1 MWYNIN
7 MRISEP
13 NQNYRAIKCVHI
25 LVMTIL
31 YIALIGVLVK
41 VIGEPSRTAAAFL
54 VDVFCYDEMLRV
66 TYLYYERLRKQS
78 KSKTKMK
85 ESRVGMTVKELKRY
99 LDDVPDTAIVVI
111 RNHTA
116 PTILEKAW
124 ARHISAIAKPDGRY
138 VPKTVDSK
146 GDNVEVV
153 VFD

>member
-13 NQNYRAIKCVHI
+13 KQNYRTIKCVHI
-25 LVMTIL
+25 LVMT
-31 YIALIGVLVK
+31 
-41 VIGEPSRTAAAFL
+41 
-54 VDVFCYDEMLRV
+54 
-66 TYLYYERLRKQS
+66 
-78 KSKTKMK
+78 
-85 ESRVGMTVKELKRY
+85 
-99 LDDVPDTAIVVI
+99 IVVI

>member
-1 MWYNIN
+1 
-7 MRISEP
+7 
-13 NQNYRAIKCVHI
+13 
-25 LVMTIL
+25 
-31 YIALIGVLVK
+31 
-41 VIGEPSRTAAAFL
+41 
-54 VDVFCYDEMLRV
+54 
-66 TYLYYERLRKQS
+66 
-78 KSKTKMK
+78 
-85 ESRVGMTVKELKRY
+85 MTVKELKRY
-99 LDDVPDTAIVVI
+99 LDDIPDTAIIVI